1 MKKVIAL
8 LMSAMICASLCAC
21 GDNGDAKTDATEATT
36 QVSATA
42 EVTEPVTEAVVEETQ
57 PLVEDSNEEDVPVE
71 EETPVEETTQ
81 SQGNA
86 AFEDFEGLWKHSE
99 KGDHNTIRVTCGAN
113 RTMYLSISAIKGE
126 AAQVATCEV
135 ETVIENS
142 MGTFTYEDSF
152 GNKGDGQII
161 INGNNSLLLSI
172 NETESANNWGIR
184 ASSGEYVR

>member
-21 GDNGDAKTDATEATT
+21 GGNGDTKTDATEATT
-36 QVSATA
+36 QVSTTA
-42 EVTEPVTEAVVEETQ
+42 EVTEPATEAVVEETQ
-57 PLVEDSNEEDVPVE
+57 PPVEDSNEEDVPVE

-81 SQGNA
+81 SQGDA
-86 AFEDFEGLWKHSE
+86 AFMNFEGLWKHSE
-99 KGDHNTIRVTCGAN
+99 KGDHNTIRVTCAAN

-161 INGNNSLLLSI
+161 INGDNSLLLSI